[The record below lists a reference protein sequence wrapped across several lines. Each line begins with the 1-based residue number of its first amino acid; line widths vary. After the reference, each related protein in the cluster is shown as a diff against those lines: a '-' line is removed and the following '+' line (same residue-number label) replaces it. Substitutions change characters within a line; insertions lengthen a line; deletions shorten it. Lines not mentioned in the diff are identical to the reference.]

1 MVRVDLQN
9 IVLRWGVVVFRRIY
23 QVFWFNFFWY
33 LDGYYVLIRWKIV
46 IYGCI
51 DGFFRRIMFL
61 RCNLNNFVEIVFDLF
76 LDVIN
81 CDGNFWLLRIRV
93 DKGVENVLVCDVMV

>member
-1 MVRVDLQN
+1 
-9 IVLRWGVVVFRRIY
+9 
-23 QVFWFNFFWY
+23 
-33 LDGYYVLIRWKIV
+33 
-46 IYGCI
+46 
-51 DGFFRRIMFL
+51 MFL